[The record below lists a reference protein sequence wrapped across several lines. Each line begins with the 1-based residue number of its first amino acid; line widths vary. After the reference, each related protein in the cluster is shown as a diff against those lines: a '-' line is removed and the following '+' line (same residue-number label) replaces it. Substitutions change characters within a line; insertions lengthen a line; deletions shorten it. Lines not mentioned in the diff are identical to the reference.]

1 MRQNPIISLLKRLQY
16 LFRLELAGFAALLI
30 VFTAG
35 AAEPGSPAA
44 GPGWAA
50 LQEGSVIL
58 FRHAIAPGGGDPD
71 GMKIGDCSTQR
82 NLDEAG
88 RTQARRIGEQ
98 FRSHGIVVGAVL
110 SSQWCRAHE
119 TAELAFTGMVRD
131 DANFNSFFN
140 DSSGEAAQTAGALR
154 TLSQWRGP
162 GVLVVITHQV
172 NITALTGIFPASGE
186 GVIVRPQGTKIT
198 VLGRLKP

>member
-1 MRQNPIISLLKRLQY
+1 MRQNPISALQKRLQH
-16 LFRLELAGFAALLI
+16 LFRFGLTGFGALLI
-30 VFTAG
+30 ALTAG
-35 AAEPGSPAA
+35 AAEPAPNPA
-44 GPGWAA
+44 WAA

-88 RTQARRIGEQ
+88 RAQARRIGDQ
-98 FRSHGIVVGAVL
+98 FRSHGIVVVTVL

-119 TAELAFTGMVRD
+119 TAELAFASMVRD

-140 DSSGEAAQTAGALR
+140 DSSGEAAQTTGALR

-186 GVIVRPQGTKIT
+186 GVIVRPQGAGIT